1 MSAPADVLV
10 IGGGVIGT
18 CAAYYLRARGRQ
30 VTLLERGE
38 IAAGSS
44 YGNAGLI
51 VPSHSV
57 PLATPGALA
66 SGLRWMLDPE
76 SPFYIKPRP
85 DLPLLRWLLRF
96 MAACRPGRVRQA
108 LPVLRDL
115 TTASAARYAELAALD
130 GLRFG
135 YEPNGSLYVFK
146 TPRGFRHAKEE
157 AHLLAAAS
165 IESEALEGEEAC
177 HLEPSLR
184 PDLAGAL
191 FFPGDAHLNP
201 AEFVRGLARWIEQR
215 GVCIQTGTEVL
226 GFETAGRRVTNI
238 KTTRGDFSAD
248 HVVLAAGSWSPGLA
262 HGLRLRLP
270 IQPAKGYS
278 VTIPRPAASPVIPL
292 LLGEARVGITPLGER
307 LRFAGTLE
315 MAGLD
320 LSVNQRRVAAILRSA
335 QAYVTGL
342 DRMEPGEVWSGLR
355 PCTPDGLPIIGP
367 APSLDNLVVAAGHA
381 TIGMTLGPITGEL
394 VAQIVCGET
403 PTFDLHPL
411 RPERF

>member
-66 SGLRWMLDPE
+66 SGLKWMLDPE
-76 SPFYIKPRP
+76 SPFYIRPRLDP
-85 DLPLLRWLLRF
+85 SLFRWLLRF

-135 YEPNGSLYVFK
+135 YEQNGSLYVFK
-146 TPRGFRHAKEE
+146 TTWGFQHAKEE

-165 IESEALEGEEAC
+165 IESKALEGEEARR
-177 HLEPSLR
+177 LEPSLR
-184 PDLAGAL
+184 PGLAGAL
-191 FFPGDAHLNP
+191 YFPADAHLNP

-226 GFETAGRRVTNI
+226 GFETAGRRVTKV

-262 HGLRLRLP
+262 HSLRLRLP

-278 VTIPRPAASPVIPL
+278 VTIPRPAVSPAIPL

-342 DRMEPGEVWSGLR
+342 DRMEAGEVWSGLR

-394 VAQIVCGET
+394 VAQVVCGET